1 MTNIDRI
8 RQMTT
13 KELIAFLKMT
23 DFTKT
28 FPVIEGEYFFTDED
42 LLAWLEREIDNE
54 RENN

>member
-1 MTNIDRI
+1 MTAR
-8 RQMTT
+8 
-13 KELIAFLKMT
+13 ELIAFLKMT

-42 LLAWLEREIDNE
+42 LLAWLERETDNE

>member
-1 MTNIDRI
+1 
-8 RQMTT
+8 MTT